1 MNLSVII
8 PTLNEAAN
16 IRACLTALQ
25 SVRGHVCEII
35 VVDGG
40 STDTT
45 IQLAEP
51 LADVILK
58 SKKGRA
64 QQMNAGAAVAQ
75 GVVLLFLHA
84 DTLIEFDLEK
94 VLKSINS
101 ERAWGRF
108 DVRLSGGHFL
118 LRIIEFFMNMR
129 SRLTAI
135 ATGDQA
141 IFITRDLFQKVGGFP
156 DIELMEDIELSSRL
170 KKICRPVC
178 LHQTVI
184 TSSRRWEQQ
193 GIIRTIL
200 KMWYLRYRYWLGVG
214 PSVLVREYDQ

>member
-8 PTLNEAAN
+8 PELNEAAN
-16 IRACLTALQ
+16 IQACLAAQQRSL
-25 SVRGHVCEII
+25 GHGCEII

-51 LADVILK
+51 LSDVVLK
-58 SKKGRA
+58 SDKGRA
-64 QQMNAGAAVAQ
+64 QQMNTGAAVAH
-75 GVVLLFLHA
+75 GGLLLFLHA
-84 DTLIEFDLEK
+84 DTLIEFDLEEA
-94 VLKSINS
+94 LMSIFR
-101 ERAWGRF
+101 EQAWGRF
-108 DVRLSGGHFL
+108 DVRLSGGHFF
-118 LRIIEFFMNMR
+118 LRVIGFFMNIR

-141 IFITRDLFQKVGGFP
+141 IFITRDLFQKMGGFP

-178 LHQTVI
+178 LHHTVI
-184 TSSRRWEQQ
+184 SSSRRWEQQ
-193 GIIRTIL
+193 GIIRTVL
-200 KMWYLRYRYWLGVG
+200 KMWRLRFRYWLGTV
-214 PSVLVREYDQ
+214 PSVLAREYDQ

>member
-45 IQLAEP
+45 TQLAEP